1 MSDWK
6 RQTKEVSMG
15 DLAAET
21 AAAFQNHIEKYNLG
35 AILLD
40 ALMCVQT
47 DSEKIKKGLF
57 GRSEIVQM
65 VVIAAPRW
73 LVWSVSQPNKDPV
86 VLSAQLIHVTVQ
98 DYTQTSFVKLVPDS
112 GIEVS
117 GMFKGASEAV
127 SAFIGLDEGAA
138 GLKFRQV
145 LISAAANAKK

>member
-21 AAAFQNHIEKYNLG
+21 AAAIQNHIEKYNLG

-47 DSEKIKKGLF
+47 DSEKIKKGFTWQVRDRANGCDCDASLA
-57 GRSEIVQM
+57 G
-65 VVIAAPRW
+65 
-73 LVWSVSQPNKDPV
+73 LVLSQPNKDPV